1 MRDITYCMNS
11 DCPFKKCERHNVHL
25 KKISD
30 RRQMVSVAD
39 FGGTCKK
46 YLRYLLELSENGKM

>member
-1 MRDITYCMNS
+1 MSDITYCVNS

-25 KKISD
+25 KKFSD

-39 FGGTCKK
+39 FGGTCEK
-46 YLRYLLELSENGKM
+46 YLRYLLEDIENEKV